1 MNNEIASNEQNISN
15 LTELSFKDF
24 EITLFKKDVKNC
36 ITQPVFSSFVT
47 IIFINTNIHF
57 KTTALANA
65 FTSI

>member
-1 MNNEIASNEQNISN
+1 MNNEIASNEQNTSN

-57 KTTALANA
+57 KTMALANA